1 MFFHSL
7 KVANFIL
14 QFAINFKKLGGEFV
28 TLGTDSHVAKHDW
41 AAIDNA
47 REIIKKAGFKE
58 LATFSKMKVK

>member
-1 MFFHSL
+1 
-7 KVANFIL
+7 
-14 QFAINFKKLGGEFV
+14 
-28 TLGTDSHVAKHDW
+28 